1 MPEKAAT
8 IHEIKK
14 AISMQEPAEV
24 LELCLRLAKYK
35 KENKE
40 LLAYLL
46 FEAHDEQAFVEKIKA
61 GIDEEFDSMNKST
74 LYLAKKSI
82 RKILRTTNKYIKYS
96 GSNKTAAELLLY
108 FCRAFRAS
116 GIAIRSSTALSNLYE
131 AQLKKIGKTLEGMHE
146 DLQYDYLRELE
157 KLGYKTGAGD

>member
-14 AISMQEPAEV
+14 AISLQEPAEV
-24 LELCLRLAKYK
+24 MELCLRLAKYK

-46 FEAHDEQAFVEKIKA
+46 FEAHDEQAYIEKIKA

-74 LYLAKKSI
+74 LYFAKKSI

-96 GSNKTAAELLLY
+96 GSKETTAELLIY
-108 FCRAFRAS
+108 FCHALKSS
-116 GIAIRSSTALSNLYE
+116 GIAIRNSTALTNLYA
-131 AQLKKIGKTLEGMHE
+131 AQLKKISKTLEGMHE
-146 DLQYDYLRELE
+146 DL
-157 KLGYKTGAGD
+157 